1 MRERNTLSDEAIA
14 DVVHLRTPTMPVWDD
29 EGSRDDF
36 IAEANRRKAA
46 GESLE
51 GMALPIHLEQEPH
64 E

>member
-1 MRERNTLSDEAIA
+1 MRERNPLSDEAIA
-14 DVVHLRTPTMPVWDD
+14 EVIQLRTPTMPVWDTED
-29 EGSRDDF
+29 AREDF
-36 IAEANRRKAA
+36 ITEFDRRKEA